1 MEFSWCSR
9 DGWLLG
15 KHKSAL
21 ERSEYCVRH
30 IQPLMNNSWVLNSP
44 KGGHCINYS
53 PKHDHPE
60 SKLYCGI
67 GTAISPCWSEGL
79 EAQGYVVLSVVDSYF
94 VGARS
99 YENCSVHP
107 FLVKLEHLSARS
119 VLKTH
124 TPCYVSHGT
133 HTMTRVSYFPNFKRL
148 LLLSSKIHAFLE
160 YNLLLSE
167 QHMWYQRHGVES
179 WP

>member
-1 MEFSWCSR
+1 MS
-9 DGWLLG
+9 
-15 KHKSAL
+15 
-21 ERSEYCVRH
+21 SE
-30 IQPLMNNSWVLNSP
+30 QP

-67 GTAISPCWSEGL
+67 GTAISPCWSKGL

-167 QHMWYQRHGVES
+167 QHVVSKTWGWIMAVMDGLVWLDNKKWLITQRVSLLSATHHKKTG
-179 WP
+179 